1 MAFEDKYI
9 LWQIL
14 INLMAI
20 EEAFSNYLVLLHV
33 PPLLLFTVTSAS
45 VPSLSLRVRIS
56 VQ

>member
-20 EEAFSNYLVLLHV
+20 EEAFSNYLVVLYV
-33 PPLLLFTVTSAS
+33 PPPFLFTVTSAS
-45 VPSLSLRVRIS
+45 VPSLSLRVCIS

>member
-1 MAFEDKYI
+1 MAFDDKYI

-33 PPLLLFTVTSAS
+33 PPPFLFTVTSAS

>member
-20 EEAFSNYLVLLHV
+20 EEAFSNCLVLF
-33 PPLLLFTVTSAS
+33 LFTVTSAS

-56 VQ
+56 VQYT